1 MNAGKGRLGTSPR
14 LLSRC
19 QNRPQLERAALTRVS
34 SAPRQ
39 QQRGRCPHRRCLGW
53 GWTLGRG
60 FSRLQRALRPGEL
73 CVPAF
78 PPQITEKTP
87 SDTRGMVTTLLS
99 CKPAPRELRTGGL
112 ELRDSQAQGDPP
124 RSRPLT
130 ACPWRAGSLGYGAWV
145 TEPELWSPGY
155 RDRVTEQG
163 IHGSTPTKE
172 LFIQSGTPVP
182 HQQSHCS
189 QRWRARESQNHRY

>member
-14 LLSRC
+14 PPGSSPGARTVPSWSGRH
-19 QNRPQLERAALTRVS
+19 RPGCPLRHGSSSGAGVPIAAALDAAGLLGEAS
-34 SAPRQ
+34 PGCGEPSA
-39 QQRGRCPHRRCLGW
+39 
-53 GWTLGRG
+53 
-60 FSRLQRALRPGEL
+60 PGEL
-73 CVPAF
+73 LVPAF

-87 SDTRGMVTTLLS
+87 SDTRGTVTTLLS

-124 RSRPLT
+124 RSCPLT
-130 ACPWRAGSLGYGAWV
+130 AHPWRAGSPGYGAW
-145 TEPELWSPGY
+145 
-155 RDRVTEQG
+155 VTEQG
-163 IHGSTPTKE
+163 IHGSAPAKE